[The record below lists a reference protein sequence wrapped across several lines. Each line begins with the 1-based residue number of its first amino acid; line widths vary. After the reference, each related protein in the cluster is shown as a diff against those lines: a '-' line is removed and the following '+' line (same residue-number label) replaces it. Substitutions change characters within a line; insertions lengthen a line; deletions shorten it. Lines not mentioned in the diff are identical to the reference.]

1 VLESVVRVVVSL
13 AVVLGLFWMVA
24 RTGSRKLGGHD
35 RGLMRVRSRQSLSRG
50 SSLAVVE
57 VGSRVL
63 VVGVSDSG
71 VRLLTEM
78 DPAELS
84 APADVP
90 AAGAQG
96 DASFEAVYEAAYD
109 QTFAAYQAAPTAG
122 AVAGPVAAPAPLTH
136 QDESGPAPM
145 PTSPLPSPLPG
156 PLPTSADGPLAGSL
170 LAPSTWRQ
178 AWSTATN
185 LTARPEHGDAA

>member
-13 AVVLGLFWMVA
+13 AVVLGLFWVVA
-24 RTGSRKLGGHD
+24 RTGSRRLGGRD

-57 VGSRVL
+57 VGTRVL

-78 DPAELS
+78 HPGELTDPGSL
-84 APADVP
+84 PATLP
-90 AAGAQG
+90 EGADEG
-96 DASFEAVYEAAYD
+96 FEAVYEAAYD
-109 QTFAAYQAAPTAG
+109 QTFAAYQAAPMATPAPM
-122 AVAGPVAAPAPLTH
+122 AGPAP

-145 PTSPLPSPLPG
+145 PTSPQPPCV
-156 PLPTSADGPLAGSL
+156 DGALAGSL

-185 LTARPEHGDAA
+185 RSAHPGQGDAA